1 MLILLSNDDGVLSEG
16 LMVLRDMLMR
26 NHDVYVIAPERERTC
41 VAHAITLHKPLR
53 IKEIGE
59 KVYSTNGTPA
69 DCVYLGVK
77 ALMPGVPDFVVSGI
91 NRGPNMGR
99 DVNYS
104 GTVAAAKEGAFLG
117 IPSFSVSVS
126 ARNGFLFRDAS
137 EVTVELM
144 AVLSTM
150 PFPPATFLNVNI
162 PNMPRSQIRGFMV
175 TRLGKR
181 IYNDNVVE
189 RIDPRGEKYYWIGG
203 DGERYEPIDG
213 TDFCA
218 IEEGCV
224 SITPLSLDITSE
236 SSIEVYK
243 KLFRR
248 GL

>member
-16 LMVLRDMLMR
+16 LMVLRDTLMR

-53 IKEIGE
+53 IKEIDK

-77 ALMPGVPDFVVSGI
+77 ALMPGVPDFIISGI

-117 IPSFSVSVS
+117 ISSFSVSVS
-126 ARNGFLFRDAS
+126 ARSGFLFRDAS
-137 EVTVELM
+137 EATEELM
-144 AVLSTM
+144 AILSTM

-162 PNMPRSQIRGFMV
+162 PNLPRSRMRGFMV

-181 IYNDNVVE
+181 IYNGNVIE
-189 RIDPRGEKYYWIGG
+189 RIDPRGAKYYWIGG

-218 IEEGCV
+218 IEKGCV
-224 SITPLSLDITSE
+224 SVTPLSLDITSE